1 MALGVAEGKTAR
13 MNVSMKSL
21 QAAGKDSHFMFSS
34 PFSPCLPQAMGN

>member
-21 QAAGKDSHFMFSS
+21 RAAGKDSHFLFSN
-34 PFSPCLPQAMGN
+34 PFFPCFQAIGN